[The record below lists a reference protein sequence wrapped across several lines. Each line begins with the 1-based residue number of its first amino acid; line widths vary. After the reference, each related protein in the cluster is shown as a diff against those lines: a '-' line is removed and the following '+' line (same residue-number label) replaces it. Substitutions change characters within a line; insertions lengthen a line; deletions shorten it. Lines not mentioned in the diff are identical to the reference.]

1 MPEHVTQLLHRWQG
15 GHQEALDE
23 LVPIVYQELHRLA
36 AAQLR
41 KDQQATIQCTELVSE
56 AYLKLTGA
64 ENINWHD
71 RNHFFSLAA
80 KTMRRVLVERYRR
93 KQADK
98 RGNNRTLLTFEDAI
112 GGNSQAL
119 ELDRLDDALT
129 SLEQL
134 DPRQAEIV
142 TLKFFGGLKGE
153 EIAELMDLSTRTVK
167 REWAAAR
174 LWLFRDLMG
183 DQ

>member
-98 RGNNRTLLTFEDAI
+98 RGNNRTL
-112 GGNSQAL
+112 
-119 ELDRLDDALT
+119 
-129 SLEQL
+129 EQL